1 MKKRFLL
8 VLILPMLFLNS
19 CDVAESVIS
28 VLEDELPLTEEEV
41 VKGLKEALR
50 VSTDSAVSIVSV
62 TNGFYKDQLIKILL
76 PPEAKV
82 ITDNMNHPMLK
93 TIGITDMVNDVILR
107 MNRAA
112 EDAAKEATPIF
123 VNAIRS
129 MTIQDAFNILNGS
142 DTAATHFF
150 RQKTYNQLKSK
161 FKPKISTSLNKP
173 LVANVSANKAW
184 STLTNGY
191 NQVANFVPGWNKVNT
206 QLDEYVTRKA
216 LNGLFLKVAN
226 EEKQI
231 RKDPFA
237 RVTDIL
243 ERVFGKD

>member
-1 MKKRFLL
+1 MKIRLL
-8 VLILPMLFLNS
+8 LLIILPVFLFSS
-19 CDVAESVIS
+19 CDIMEDVVK
-28 VLEDELPLTEEEV
+28 VLEDETPLTEGEV

-50 VSTDSAVSIVSV
+50 VSTDTAVSVVSV
-62 TNGFYKDQLIKILL
+62 TDGFYKDQLIKILL

-93 TIGITDMVNDVILR
+93 TIGITGMVEDVILR

-123 VNAIRS
+123 VNAIKS

-142 DTAATHFF
+142 DSAATHFF

-173 LVANVSANKAW
+173 LVANISANKAW

-206 QLDEYVTRKA
+206 QLDDYVTGKA

-231 RKDPFA
+231 RKDPLA

-243 ERVFGKD
+243 ARVFGKK

>member
-1 MKKRFLL
+1 MKKRLL
-8 VLILPMLFLNS
+8 LFLIFPILYLGS
-19 CDVAESVIS
+19 CDIAENVIN
-28 VLEDELPLTEEEV
+28 VLEDEIPLTEEEV

-50 VSTDSAVSIVSV
+50 VSSDTAVSIVSV
-62 TNGFYKDQLIKILL
+62 NDGFYKDNLIKILL

-123 VNAIRS
+123 ANAIKS
-129 MTIQDAFNILNGS
+129 MSIQDAFNILNGS
-142 DTAATHFF
+142 DTSATHFF

-206 QLDEYVTRKA
+206 QLDDYVTNKA

-231 RKDPFA
+231 RRDPLA

-243 ERVFGKD
+243 ERVFGKK

>member
-1 MKKRFLL
+1 MKKRLL
-8 VLILPMLFLNS
+8 LLLILPVLFLSS
-19 CDVAESVIS
+19 CDIAEDVIKI
-28 VLEDELPLTEEEV
+28 LEDESPLTEGEV

-50 VSTDSAVSIVSV
+50 VSTDTAVSVVSV
-62 TNGFYKDQLIKILL
+62 TDGFYKDQLIKILL

-93 TIGITDMVNDVILR
+93 TIGITGMVDDVILR

-112 EDAAKEATPIF
+112 EDAAKEASPIF
-123 VNAIRS
+123 VNAIKS

-142 DTAATHFF
+142 DSAATHFF

-173 LVANVSANKAW
+173 LVANISANKAW

-206 QLDEYVTRKA
+206 QLDDYVTGKA
-216 LNGLFLKVAN
+216 LNGLFLMVAK

-231 RKDPFA
+231 RKDPLA

-243 ERVFGKD
+243 ERVFGK